1 MKGKYLTA
9 LAAVTAVIAVAAIIA
24 TRTQAPSGPEV
35 GLGDAIYPGLA
46 AQLNAIEKF
55 TVARKEGKFTLV
67 RKGDDWTAMEKSGYP
82 ADFAKIRR
90 TMLEIADLKKLE
102 AKTSSSANYAAL
114 EVEDDDPSHG
124 RGGSSANTAAS

>member
-1 MKGKYLTA
+1 MRGKYLTA
-9 LAAVTAVIAVAAIIA
+9 LAAVTAVIALAAIIA

-35 GLGDAIYPGLA
+35 GLGEAIYPGLA
-46 AQLNAIEKF
+46 AKLNAVEKF
-55 TVARKEGKFTLV
+55 TVARKEGNFTLV

-102 AKTSSSANYAAL
+102 AKTKA
-114 EVEDDDPSHG
+114 EIG
-124 RGGSSANTAAS
+124 ASVRAGQPLNDRQMEQLNRDLPDVQ